1 MNGWTEDGL
10 TKAWKALARQSSQ
23 EDWRF
28 VRLTDLGA
36 VTIEAGCHFPLG
48 REALIVSFPVTTS
61 INISKLPEGKGFDVT
76 CITGQSVFNGRTAIA
91 IVRRPEGLPDIFA
104 IIAVDLI
111 RTLEVG
117 LESNKKDINQL
128 FLERLKE
135 WQDFMSRR
143 HKPLSSDAQVG
154 LYGELCLLKA
164 LSGTSL
170 GASAIDC
177 WLGPL
182 RAAHDFH
189 IFAGSIEVKS
199 TTSKSSFNAR
209 INSIEQLD
217 SERLPLYLCAYR
229 FEECTD
235 GTSLSDLISQL
246 REYFEQAGS
255 KRKFEALLMV
265 MGYLDEHSHLYCRL
279 LSLKDEMAFRVE
291 DNMPRLI
298 RSNLPPAIRSA
309 TYVLNLDALEI
320 SFFGVSQM
328 LNDFGLN

>member
-10 TKAWKALARQSSQ
+10 AKAWKALARQSSQ

-48 REALIVSFPVTTS
+48 REALIVSFPATTL
-61 INISKLPEGKGFDVT
+61 INISNLPEGKGFDVT
-76 CITGQSVFNGRTAIA
+76 SIAGQSVFNGRTAIA

-104 IIAVDLI
+104 IIVVDLI

-117 LESNKKDINQL
+117 LKFHKKDISQL
-128 FLERLKE
+128 FLDRLKE

-143 HKPLSSDAQVG
+143 HKPLSPDAQVG
-154 LYGELCLLKA
+154 LYGELSLLKS
-164 LSGTSL
+164 LIYTSL

-189 IFAGSIEVKS
+189 LFAGSIEVKS

-217 SERLPLYLCAYR
+217 SERFPLYLCAYR
-229 FEECTD
+229 FEECSD
-235 GTSLSDLISQL
+235 GVSLTDLINELS
-246 REYFEQAGS
+246 EFYEQAGS
-255 KRKFEALLMV
+255 KRKYEALLMV
-265 MGYLDEHSHLYCRL
+265 MGCLEEHYHLYGRL
-279 LSLKDEMAFRVE
+279 LSLKDEMTFRVE
-291 DNMPRLI
+291 GNMPRLI

-309 TYVLNLDALEI
+309 TYVLNLDALEVP
-320 SFFGVSQM
+320 FYGVSQM